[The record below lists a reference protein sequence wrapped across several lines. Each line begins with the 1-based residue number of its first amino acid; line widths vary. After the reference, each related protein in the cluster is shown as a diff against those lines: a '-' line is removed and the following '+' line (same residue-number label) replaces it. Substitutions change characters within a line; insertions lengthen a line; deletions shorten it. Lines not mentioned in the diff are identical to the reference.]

1 MNISRRLHNTPAL
14 VFISVCVMLSSCG
27 KSAPALD
34 KTFENS
40 HLSIAYPSSYQV
52 AEKDNVVFIKSENV
66 EFSITYAPDASS
78 KTGDTSSINQLVS
91 SLTQTL
97 TGKIIKNE
105 PVELEKNKIW
115 WIETQNPESVIAL
128 FPFDGIVYNIQLTQG
143 DYENQVIETASN
155 MAASFVAKITKIE
168 KQAPSGNG
176 GKTTDPQNPSGQ
188 QTSTDPE
195 KKPTGGNEPVGKP
208 DVEVPNKLPTGESF
222 ENDYFKI
229 ILPKNWTV
237 EKTTDMLITLFPPDK
252 TQGSIM
258 IATQTGN
265 TEKAENIAKI
275 MTSSIEGS
283 TTPVS
288 VQLGSGIGYQF
299 VYSDGGIK
307 QVQTVYTKDD
317 KYYAIT
323 YVQNKQGVDLKQ
335 DYDSLLLSLFA
346 K

>member
-1 MNISRRLHNTPAL
+1 MNISRRLHNTLAL
-14 VFISVCVMLSSCG
+14 VFISVCIMLSSCG

-34 KTFENS
+34 KTFENN

-52 AEKDNVVFIKSENV
+52 TENENVVLIKSENV
-66 EFSITYAPDASS
+66 EFSITYAPDTSS
-78 KTGDTSSINQLVS
+78 KTGDMSSINQLVS

-105 PVELEKNKIW
+105 PAELGKNKAW

-143 DYENQVIETASN
+143 DHEDQIIETANN

-168 KQAPSGNG
+168 KQTPTGNG
-176 GKTTDPQNPSGQ
+176 GKTTDPQNSSGQ
-188 QTSTDPE
+188 QNPADPE
-195 KKPTGGNEPVGKP
+195 KKPTNGNEPVGKP
-208 DVEVPNKLPTGESF
+208 DVEVPNKLPTGEPF

-229 ILPKNWTV
+229 ILPKNWTA
-237 EKTTDMLITLFPPDK
+237 EKTTDMLITIFSPDK

-283 TTPVS
+283 TVPAS

-307 QVQTVYTKDD
+307 QIQTVYTKDD

-335 DYDSLLLSLFA
+335 DYDSLLLSFFA